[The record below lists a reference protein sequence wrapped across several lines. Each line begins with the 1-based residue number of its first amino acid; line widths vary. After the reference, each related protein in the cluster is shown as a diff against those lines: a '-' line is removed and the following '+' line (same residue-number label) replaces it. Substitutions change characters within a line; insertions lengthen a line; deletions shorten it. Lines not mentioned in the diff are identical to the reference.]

1 MLNAHRLLGLAALRA
16 EASNC
21 GAFLGLGTSIWVVV
35 DETHGGLLL
44 QFVGQVMEDACTVL
58 QRLKNRREFTLKVL
72 FSYFCLL

>member
-21 GAFLGLGTSIWVVV
+21 GAFLVLGISTWVVV
-35 DETHGGLLL
+35 YETHGGLLL
-44 QFVGQVMEDACTVL
+44 QFVGQVMEDASTVL
-58 QRLKNRREFTLKVL
+58 QGLKNRREFTLKVL